1 VSRVEK
7 RKRNNCHL
15 HAGDHGEGAGHA
27 RAGLHGQPAV
37 DGEDLLR
44 IGDALFGQVGRPGL
58 LVGRQFGVVDQ
69 QGLHGRHV
77 DLSARGVQR
86 VGQLPQTLVDE
97 RRVGLHAA
105 GLDGLHLAPT
115 VGIDG
120 AGNFPAVHLDLKKRE
135 NQ

>member
-1 VSRVEK
+1 MATLVHVFFLESRLVSRVEK

-77 DLSARGVQR
+77 DLSARGVQLTAPKNQVSPLKKKNQSTDSYR

-97 RRVGLHAA
+97 LW
-105 GLDGLHLAPT
+105 D
-115 VGIDG
+115 
-120 AGNFPAVHLDLKKRE
+120 
-135 NQ
+135 

>member
-1 VSRVEK
+1 MSRVEK

-77 DLSARGVQR
+77 DLSARGVQLTAPKNQVSPLKKKNQSTDSYR

-97 RRVGLHAA
+97 LW
-105 GLDGLHLAPT
+105 D
-115 VGIDG
+115 
-120 AGNFPAVHLDLKKRE
+120 
-135 NQ
+135 